1 MPKTCLH
8 EAWQSSTK
16 RTWTR
21 TVPRTDVFPL
31 EECSL
36 WAIYNGFPLRNF
48 WNGSLTGAFLRRYVV
63 GSVVLEN
70 FELLFSA
77 LANNAVAGHPLVCV
91 TNNFFNWH
99 TKPSN
104 FSVEFTNFEFTR
116 PAEFLGRHCF
126 ARAFGRK
133 RRGCALGRSFRV
145 ISGCFPQK
153 HMQANKPQ
161 ASWGKPQI
169 PVSFFC
175 LVTAKSALV
184 LVVSLF
190 F

>member
-1 MPKTCLH
+1 MHLCSWHSTQTFCL
-8 EAWQSSTK
+8 ALDKKNNDT
-16 RTWTR
+16 TR
-21 TVPRTDVFPL
+21 TNADLAVTRQKKDTGI
-31 EECSL
+31 C
-36 WAIYNGFPLRNF
+36 GF
-48 WNGSLTGAFLRRYVV
+48 
-63 GSVVLEN
+63 
-70 FELLFSA
+70 
-77 LANNAVAGHPLVCV
+77 PLVCV

-133 RRGCALGRSFRV
+133 RRGCAMGRSFRV

-161 ASWGKPQI
+161 ASWGGVQPQH
-169 PVSFFC
+169 C
-175 LVTAKSALV
+175 LPRLKITIQNFRGRRSQQHIALET
-184 LVVSLF
+184 LL
-190 F
+190 